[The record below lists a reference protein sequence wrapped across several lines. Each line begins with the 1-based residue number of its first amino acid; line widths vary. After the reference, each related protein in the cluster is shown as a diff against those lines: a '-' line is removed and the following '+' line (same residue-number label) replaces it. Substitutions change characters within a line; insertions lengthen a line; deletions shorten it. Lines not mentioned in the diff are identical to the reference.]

1 MASGRCVARTVTIL
15 FQPRG
20 TVPGSEAKLGTQHQA
35 LYTGYPWTVVRA
47 PNMPVIFN
55 QNPLIILVLA
65 QQNDLDNLVAIRIEA
80 MRESLE
86 RVGRFDPVRARERFL
101 GGFEARNTRYIE
113 VSGEKVGFVVVKHHH
128 NELLLDHL
136 YVRPSAQGS
145 GVGAAV
151 LTQIFKEADA
161 AALPVK
167 VGALKESA
175 SNRFYTRHGFQ
186 FTESSGFDNY
196 YVRQSV
202 PANGPA

>member
-1 MASGRCVARTVTIL
+1 
-15 FQPRG
+15 
-20 TVPGSEAKLGTQHQA
+20 
-35 LYTGYPWTVVRA
+35 
-47 PNMPVIFN
+47 MPVTPT
-55 QNPLIILVLA
+55 QNFPVVLA
-65 QQNDLDNLVAIRIEA
+65 RAQQSDLDNLVAIRIEA

-101 GGFEARNTRYIE
+101 SGFEAHSTHHIE
-113 VSGEKVGFVVVKHHH
+113 VSGERVGFVVLKHHH

-136 YVRPSAQGS
+136 YVRPSAQGL
-145 GVGAAV
+145 GIGAAV
-151 LTQIFKEADA
+151 LMQIFKTADA

-186 FTESSGFDNY
+186 FVESSEFDNY

-202 PANGPA
+202 APIGPAR

>member
-1 MASGRCVARTVTIL
+1 MPLTPDQTA
-15 FQPRG
+15 
-20 TVPGSEAKLGTQHQA
+20 
-35 LYTGYPWTVVRA
+35 
-47 PNMPVIFN
+47 PVIW
-55 QNPLIILVLA
+55 VVA
-65 QQNDLDNLVAIRIEA
+65 QPSDVDHLVAIRIEA

-101 GGFEARNTRYIE
+101 SGFEAQNTHYIE
-113 VSGEKVGFVVVKHHH
+113 VSGERVGFVVVKHHH

-136 YVRPSAQGS
+136 YVTPSAQGS
-145 GVGAAV
+145 GIGSAV
-151 LTQIFKEADA
+151 LMQIFKEADA

-186 FTESSGFDNY
+186 FVESSEFDNY

-202 PANGPA
+202 PPAARLAGGR

>member
-1 MASGRCVARTVTIL
+1 
-15 FQPRG
+15 
-20 TVPGSEAKLGTQHQA
+20 
-35 LYTGYPWTVVRA
+35 
-47 PNMPVIFN
+47 MPVIFN

-145 GVGAAV
+145 DVGSAV

-161 AALPVK
+161 AALPIK
-167 VGALKESA
+167 VGALIGSA
-175 SNRFYTRHGFQ
+175 SNRFYIRHGFQ
-186 FTESSGFDNY
+186 FIESSEFDNY

-202 PANGPA
+202 PAIGPAC